1 MEAGVGAAEEAVVRQ
16 MSELWA
22 TRDADA
28 MADLF
33 AEDGVYHNIP
43 DPPMEGREAVRV
55 WLRKVCERLGVEA
68 MVLHLACDGEW
79 VLSERLD
86 THVEG
91 DHRMSLPVMN
101 ISRVVD
107 GKLALWRDYYDTQM
121 VKDLGLI

>member
-1 MEAGVGAAEEAVVRQ
+1 MEATGEAVVRR
-16 MSELWA
+16 MCELWP

-28 MADLF
+28 MAELF
-33 AEDGVYHNIP
+33 SEDGIYHNVP
-43 DPPMEGREAVRV
+43 SGPLEGREAIRAY
-55 WLRKVCERLGVEA
+55 LRKVCGRLGVEA
-68 MVLHLACDGEW
+68 NVLHLSCEGEW

-91 DHRMSLPVMN
+91 ERRMSLPVMN
-101 ISRVVD
+101 ISRIVD

>member
-1 MEAGVGAAEEAVVRQ
+1 
-16 MSELWA
+16 
-22 TRDADA
+22 

-33 AEDGVYHNIP
+33 SEDGIYHNVP
-43 DPPMEGREAVRV
+43 STPLEGRETVRGY
-55 WLRKVCERLGVEA
+55 LRKVCERLGVEA
-68 MVLHLACDGEW
+68 DVLHLACDGEW

-91 DHRMSLPVMN
+91 ARRMSLPVMN

-121 VKDLGLI
+121 VKSLGLV